1 MLTWYGR
8 FVVSDTAATI
18 ASVAWQKC
26 HHDVAPSLL
35 EFKLSWTK
43 GDMDTTTIDLTSQI
57 DKTSPGRFLTGGQ
70 AVFPMLAAMHPASLV
85 GLPPNPTMECFKL
98 FSRLQR
104 QQQGGYHRR
113 KKTAPEE
120 LKPFQGLMLGIYL
133 LGVLPAWI
141 NPASPGWPAMVV
153 KALPAGRP
161 R

>member
-1 MLTWYGR
+1 MWHSRL
-8 FVVSDTAATI
+8 VVSDTAAII
-18 ASVAWQKC
+18 AFVARHKC
-26 HHDVAPSLL
+26 HHDIVPLLL

-43 GDMDTTTIDLTSQI
+43 DDMDTSTIDLTSQH
-57 DKTSPGRFLTGGQ
+57 DKTLRGRFLTGGQ

-104 QQQGGYHRR
+104 QQQGGYRRR

-133 LGVLPAWI
+133 LGVSPAWI
-141 NPASPGWPAMVV
+141 NPASPGWPAVVV
-153 KALPAGRP
+153 KALPTGRP